1 MSETKRRAVGY
12 RQIPNAAFET
22 DEITAEGYRTLAA
35 VQFYDRMG
43 GNGRGCDAS
52 VATIAT
58 KALCDIRTAQRW
70 LSRLTN
76 MGLLSV
82 ERKVGRGA
90 TNVYNVIYEQ
100 SEKGDGRDTLYDA
113 ERVTAVTEKGDSA
126 ILEDVLDQSVIPP
139 KDTLKDT
146 SAKLERIHSDKSA
159 PFPEKPPENSAG
171 SGYVAYLSMVDRLGR
186 NTGLPS
192 HKIKEV
198 MDVAEATM
206 SLFENGTPEY
216 GIAYRIAESYYLTP
230 EDNDADEQF
239 VQ

>member
-22 DEITAEGYRTLAA
+22 DQITAEGYRTLAA

-52 VATIAT
+52 VATFAT

-90 TNVYNVIYEQ
+90 TKAAGGAY
-100 SEKGDGRDTLYDA
+100 DTPPDQGG
-113 ERVTAVTEKGDSA
+113 TEARGQ
-126 ILEDVLDQSVIPP
+126 LL
-139 KDTLKDT
+139 
-146 SAKLERIHSDKSA
+146 
-159 PFPEKPPENSAG
+159 FPA
-171 SGYVAYLSMVDRLGR
+171 A
-186 NTGLPS
+186 
-192 HKIKEV
+192 
-198 MDVAEATM
+198 
-206 SLFENGTPEY
+206 
-216 GIAYRIAESYYLTP
+216 
-230 EDNDADEQF
+230 
-239 VQ
+239 